1 MAAACAMSLLAR
13 LTPPTGVVGSDKKGR
28 QLMTDREFALHL
40 ADEAGKEL
48 LRIRS
53 EATSNEGLGDRGDM
67 GAQRVLADL
76 LAKYRPDDAVLSE
89 EAPDSRDRLTADRV
103 WIIDPV
109 DGTRQYAKLDRS
121 DWAVHVALWERT
133 GPTSGELTVGVVA
146 MPAVGVVHVT
156 DDPAAVVPEQT
167 GKLRVVLSGRGVPD
181 FADELVRRLDGEI
194 VRMGSAGVKG
204 TTMLRGE
211 ADVYV
216 HDRGH
221 YEWDNAAP
229 VAVAQSAGLHASR
242 LDGSPMVYNQPDPIQ
257 NGLLICRKDMADRLL
272 REIAALR

>member
-1 MAAACAMSLLAR
+1 MN
-13 LTPPTGVVGSDKKGR
+13 
-28 QLMTDREFALHL
+28 DREFALHL

-48 LRIRS
+48 LRIKS
-53 EATSNEGLGDRGDM
+53 QATSSEGLGDRGDM
-67 GAQRVLADL
+67 GAQQVLADL
-76 LAKYRPDDAVLSE
+76 LAKHRPHDAVLSE
-89 EAPDSRDRLTADRV
+89 EAPDSSARLGADRV

-133 GPTSGELTVGVVA
+133 GPDSGELTVGVVA
-146 MPAVGVVHVT
+146 LPAAGVVHVT
-156 DDPAAVVPEQT
+156 DDPSAVVPETSGQL
-167 GKLRVVLSGRGVPD
+167 KVVLSGRGVPD
-181 FADELVRRLDGEI
+181 FADELVRRLDAQI

-211 ADVYV
+211 ADIYV

-242 LDGSPMVYNQPDPIQ
+242 LDGSPLVYNQPDPIQ
-257 NGLLICRKDMADRLL
+257 NGLLICRKGMADRVLQ
-272 REIAALR
+272 EIAALR